1 MENLHI
7 QIEPVTNEIAG
18 IIRGAPM
25 SFDLADR
32 GSVNPLFEPYT
43 ATADNCQTCVAVF
56 KARLDGFDVYA
67 KPFDISNK
75 IMDSLSMNTSLA
87 WIDKVTGTFPLYIKP
102 KETYIPRLLK
112 WFDDNLIDDNYYTI
126 EFYRK
131 GTSDGHI
138 MIIFK
143 KEDNFILYDPQS
155 NDLLKENDLISF
167 LYIIRKRT
175 IKLIN
180 ISNCFLNKPVL
191 DCIVEAAK

>member
-1 MENLHI
+1 MEKLI
-7 QIEPVTNEIAG
+7 QIKPVENEIAG
-18 IIRGAPM
+18 VIRGTPM
-25 SFDLADR
+25 SFELADR
-32 GSVNPLFEPYT
+32 GRVNPNYMPYT
-43 ATADNCQTCVAVF
+43 ATADNCQSCVAVF
-56 KARLDGFDVYA
+56 KARLDGFDVCV

-75 IMDSLSMNTSLA
+75 MMDCLSKNTSLA
-87 WIDKVTGTFPLYIKP
+87 WIDKVTGTFPVYIQP

-112 WFDDNLIDDNYYTI
+112 WFEINLIDNNYYTI

-143 KEDNFILYDPQS
+143 KENAIILYDPQS
-155 NDLLKENDLISF
+155 NDLLQENDLISF
-167 LYIIRKRT
+167 LYIIRKGT

-180 ISNCFLNKPVL
+180 ITNCFLNKPVL